1 MTAHVSIF
9 QSKEHRVIPAKK
21 NMFTQYFTGN
31 VYKQLCSKIVAI
43 LESIVSISFCMV
55 YPINFRMIKLYLL
68 PICWQSME
76 EVAFHF
82 SLE

>member
-31 VYKQLCSKIVAI
+31 VYKQLCSKNSCHIRVNSEYFI
-43 LESIVSISFCMV
+43 LYGLSYRF
-55 YPINFRMIKLYLL
+55 
-68 PICWQSME
+68 
-76 EVAFHF
+76 
-82 SLE
+82 